1 MPSKHLDVGCC
12 LMAVENRDERTCQ
25 SDVADSRCCW
35 PAVTTTNSPTVSAV
49 YSRDKLVGLHTEI
62 RREKERQ
69 GVVISP
75 LARPPPISLL
85 FSPHCWFV
93 AVSSFSDRSP
103 RQSHHDITA
112 VSPLKAFPT
121 RLTSHRFVYTQTRD
135 CTHKKLEREA
145 FFFSGDIC

>member
-1 MPSKHLDVGCC
+1 
-12 LMAVENRDERTCQ
+12 MAVENRDERTCQ

-75 LARPPPISLL
+75 LARPPHFAFI
-85 FSPHCWFV
+85 FSPLLVCSRIEF
-93 AVSSFSDRSP
+93 
-103 RQSHHDITA
+103 
-112 VSPLKAFPT
+112 
-121 RLTSHRFVYTQTRD
+121 
-135 CTHKKLEREA
+135 
-145 FFFSGDIC
+145 